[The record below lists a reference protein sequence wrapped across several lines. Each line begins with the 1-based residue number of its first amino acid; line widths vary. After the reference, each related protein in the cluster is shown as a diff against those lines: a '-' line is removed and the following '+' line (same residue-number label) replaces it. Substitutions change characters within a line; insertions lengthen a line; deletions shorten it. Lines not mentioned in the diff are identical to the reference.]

1 MKLGK
6 KTDGVTPIA
15 SDMPDAIQRENRRLA
30 LLKRAGLFGDKMN
43 GARLTRA
50 CTLTDLRQ
58 AYRLVYETFLDAG
71 YIAPSNFRMRIR
83 TFEACGETA
92 TFVARTD
99 SEVVG
104 VQSLVLDSPD
114 LGLPADLAFGPELDA
129 LRSKGLKL
137 SEATNEAVTPA
148 FRRTAVMTELMRCF
162 AAQALL
168 SECDLSLTAVSPNHR
183 GFYEL
188 IGFRQIA
195 PERSYSDDVDDPVVL
210 LCYDMQNLREKASG
224 LTSCQNFVRD
234 YLSFKSPIVAKAQP
248 WQLKAVQCFHNA
260 NFLRSLCVEES
271 NLLEDCTD
279 LELAA
284 LRDRWGEDLF
294 AEVIAPSVAT
304 TPTGRYIPVKP
315 PAVKTRGHMRLS
327 SPASPIS

>member
-1 MKLGK
+1 MKLVK
-6 KTDGVTPIA
+6 KINDANTIA
-15 SDMPDAIQRENRRLA
+15 SYMPDTSERENRRLA

-50 CTLTDLRQ
+50 CTLTDLQQ
-58 AYRLVYETFLDAG
+58 AYRLVYETFLDTG
-71 YIAPSNFRMRIR
+71 YIAPNGFGVRIR

-92 TFVARTD
+92 TFIAKKGNN
-99 SEVVG
+99 VVG
-104 VQSLVLDSPD
+104 VQSLVLDSAD
-114 LGLPADLAFGPELDA
+114 LGLPADLAFGPELDD
-129 LRSKGLKL
+129 LRSQGLRL
-137 SEATNEAVTPA
+137 SEATNEAVVPA

-168 SECDLSLTAVSPNHR
+168 SECDLSLTAVSPNHK

-195 PERSYSDDVDDPVVL
+195 SERSYSADIDDPVIL
-210 LCYDMQNLREKASG
+210 MRYDMQDLREKVSG
-224 LTSCQNFVRD
+224 LTSCQSFVRD
-234 YLSFKSPIVAKAQP
+234 YMSFKSPIVAKAQS
-248 WQLKAVQCFHNA
+248 WQREAVQCFHNA
-260 NFLRSLCVEES
+260 DLLRGLCVKGS
-271 NLLEDCTD
+271 NLLKDCTD

-294 AEVIAPSVAT
+294 AEVLAPA
-304 TPTGRYIPVKP
+304 PIPAGRYVSVKP
-315 PAVKTRGHMRLS
+315 SSVKTLGHMRRP